1 MILAE
6 TVAIDIALIVMGLG
20 VFVTIGV
27 GLFSWALVTVVR
39 LTGIVSVLEEKV
51 RQLASDIDDLVAGSP
66 EIRRRPTHRSG

>member
-27 GLFSWALVTVVR
+27 GLFSWTLVTVVR

-66 EIRRRPTHRSG
+66 EVGRRPTHRSG

>member
-27 GLFSWALVTVVR
+27 GLFSWTLVTVVR

-51 RQLASDIDDLVAGSP
+51 HQLAINIDDLVAGSP
-66 EIRRRPTHRSG
+66 EVQRRPTHRSG

>member
-6 TVAIDIALIVMGLG
+6 TFAIDIALIVMGLG

-27 GLFSWALVTVVR
+27 GLFSWTLVTVVR

-51 RQLASDIDDLVAGSP
+51 RQLANDIDDLVSGSP
-66 EIRRRPTHRSG
+66 EVRRRPTHRSG

>member
-27 GLFSWALVTVVR
+27 GLASWTLVTVVR

-51 RQLASDIDDLVAGSP
+51 RQLANDIDDLVAGSP
-66 EIRRRPTHRSG
+66 EARRRPTHRSG

>member
-27 GLFSWALVTVVR
+27 GLFSWTLVTVVR

-51 RQLASDIDDLVAGSP
+51 RQLAIDIDDLVAHLP
-66 EIRRRPTHRSG
+66 EVRHRPTHRGG